1 MNMKKSIWLPLLL
14 FIVGLAVYVY
24 FGIEYNAWIENLTLI
39 LFDAAIVAAL
49 YYVLKKKEQY
59 MKERKEVNKQ

>member
-1 MNMKKSIWLPLLL
+1 MKKSIWLPLSL
-14 FIVGLAVYVY
+14 FILGLAVYVY
-24 FGIEYNAWIENLTLI
+24 FGIEYNAWMENLTLI